1 MTFRASPA
9 AHLKSRVSTPRLRLP
24 PRLHA
29 QAFHTSNGE
38 DWDRLTH
45 VLNRRLQ
52 RTHKPFDMFGL
63 YRAVTSRGG
72 FINRP
77 HARKNLS
84 MVEIF
89 REMANHYDGHTY
101 TDIGTLLLNTYQK
114 TFLEYEEEHPQ
125 DRNVAKCAVC
135 GDAPPAPRETESV
148 ASPNR
153 RRRART
159 RPNRARTPGAC
170 ARRAPS

>member
-1 MTFRASPA
+1 
-9 AHLKSRVSTPRLRLP
+9 
-24 PRLHA
+24 
-29 QAFHTSNGE
+29 
-38 DWDRLTH
+38 
-45 VLNRRLQ
+45 
-52 RTHKPFDMFGL
+52 MFGL

-101 TDIGTLLLNTYQK
+101 TDIGTLLLNTYEK
-114 TFLEYEEEHPQ
+114 TFSEYEEEHPQ

-135 GDAPPAPRETESV
+135 GDAPPRCRETGFSCESSANDPSNPTKV
-148 ASPNR
+148 SKDWRLCAACGILTHAKCQTASSSLKSPSSVFACDACVTGATAVLR
-153 RRRART
+153 EERRRARDAA
-159 RPNRARTPGAC
+159 NV
-170 ARRAPS
+170 